1 MDYFLFSGDLY
12 PDKEHQQAIE
22 EIDNVQNEIDNLNEM
37 ASEEILKVEQKY
49 NALRQPFFE
58 NRAKLI
64 EKIPHFWA
72 TTVSFLIYVNFSR
85 KLESKV
91 PIDPRVLNNLFCH
104 GIWIASYD
112 ALCLW
117 FIAKFDYV
125 TFIDH
130 DILICYTN
138 FFQFSH
144 VVANEFK
151 KKEILPGGRGWGWID
166 IFRLLLH
173 QSPVLMT
180 INMKI
185 LKNKDCPISFFS
197 FFAESM
203 STLFSM
209 VMFGDD
215 NMTADWIP
223 ESGMLCSRN

>member
-104 GIWIASYD
+104 GI
-112 ALCLW
+112 
-117 FIAKFDYV
+117 
-125 TFIDH
+125 
-130 DILICYTN
+130 
-138 FFQFSH
+138 
-144 VVANEFK
+144 
-151 KKEILPGGRGWGWID
+151 
-166 IFRLLLH
+166 
-173 QSPVLMT
+173 
-180 INMKI
+180 
-185 LKNKDCPISFFS
+185 
-197 FFAESM
+197 
-203 STLFSM
+203 
-209 VMFGDD
+209 
-215 NMTADWIP
+215 
-223 ESGMLCSRN
+223 